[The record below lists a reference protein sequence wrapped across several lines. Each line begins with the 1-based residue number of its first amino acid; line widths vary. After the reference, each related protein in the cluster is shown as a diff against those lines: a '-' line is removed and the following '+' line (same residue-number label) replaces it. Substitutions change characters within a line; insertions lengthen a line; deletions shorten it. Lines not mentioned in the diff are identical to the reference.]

1 MINNM
6 PITKQQIL
14 ANEARTGVKNIS
26 MRREYNAAQL
36 SAGAKKKKRKPS
48 AYALHTKRCYA
59 NMRAGDAQLER
70 IDKGAGITQEER
82 KKRLGRN
89 SQKIRAAY
97 QR

>member
-14 ANEARTGVKNIS
+14 ANEAGTGVKNIS
-26 MRREYNAAQL
+26 MRREYNAARL
-36 SAGAKKKKRKPS
+36 SAGAEKKRKPS
-48 AYALHTKRCYA
+48 AYALHTKQCYA
-59 NMRAGDAQLER
+59 TMRAGNAKLER
-70 IDKGAGITQEER
+70 IDKGARITQEER

-89 SQKIRAAY
+89 SRKIRAAY